1 MTKQRNTAPMSKT
14 MEAIAVYE
22 LFNNYAIDDYL
33 NVYRKDTG
41 YLLGRKKHHYLQ
53 HEGKFHKYRPEWC
66 LAYVKML
73 NTQPVRIILDKVEGL
88 KQGLKPTEQTGTT
101 MLPGS

>member
-1 MTKQRNTAPMSKT
+1 MSKT

-41 YLLGRKKHHYLQ
+41 YLLGRKNIHYLQ

-66 LAYVKML
+66 LAYVKMI

-88 KQGLKPTEQTGTT
+88 KQGLKPAEQTGTK

>member
-1 MTKQRNTAPMSKT
+1 

-41 YLLGRKKHHYLQ
+41 YLLGRKKHHYLL
-53 HEGKFHKYRPEWC
+53 HEGKYHKYRPEWC

-73 NTQPVRIILDKVEGL
+73 NTQPVKIILDKVEGL

>member
-1 MTKQRNTAPMSKT
+1 MSKT

-41 YLLGRKKHHYLQ
+41 YLLD
-53 HEGKFHKYRPEWC
+53 
-66 LAYVKML
+66 VKNITTF
-73 NTQPVRIILDKVEGL
+73 NTKASFANTDPNGV
-88 KQGLKPTEQTGTT
+88 
-101 MLPGS
+101 

>member
-1 MTKQRNTAPMSKT
+1 

-41 YLLGRKKHHYLQ
+41 YLLDVKHHYLQ

-88 KQGLKPTEQTGTT
+88 KQGLKPTEQTGST
-101 MLPGS
+101 LIPE